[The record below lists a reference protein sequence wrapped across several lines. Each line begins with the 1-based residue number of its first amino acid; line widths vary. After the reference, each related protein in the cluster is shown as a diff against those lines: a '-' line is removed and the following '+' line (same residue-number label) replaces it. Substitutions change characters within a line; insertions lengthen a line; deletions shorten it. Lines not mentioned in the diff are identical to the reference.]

1 MLKNMR
7 SRNSSGAFC
16 RKRVFPA
23 HEILES
29 PEVRA
34 RRIHFSRKETVILKW
49 KAITNVSDAPY
60 FTNVKGVL
68 SDIVKLR

>member
-1 MLKNMR
+1 M
-7 SRNSSGAFC
+7 SS
-16 RKRVFPA
+16 PA

-29 PEVRA
+29 PEVLA
-34 RRIHFSRKETVILKW
+34 RRIHFSRKEIVILKW

-68 SDIVKLR
+68 SDIVELC